1 MMTCLGKSGG
11 VRLGRRQNK
20 SSIFT
25 NAPCYIAIILLNCAA
40 YIEILI
46 LPLVLLAA
54 KANVCVGGFMFRKIL
69 FLWSE
74 ACRSQKMDPFCVLFQ
89 WRKLASNNCAS
100 ISNTNAA
107 PLQPCT
113 AEATLQLFLSRLV
126 NTAKYS
132 LAHMKRSLN
141 HYLSSSGLLSM
152 QALQQHPAPNLK
164 QARSPSEAHPDLCKS
179 HYHRINYSWGLL
191 QNILNE
197 PSCQW
202 RHFLK
207 QLSVFVF
214 FLEESHMY
222 ISSTSVAVN

>member
-1 MMTCLGKSGG
+1 MTTCLGKSGG

-25 NAPCYIAIILLNCAA
+25 NAPCCIAIILLNCTA

-54 KANVCVGGFMFRKIL
+54 KADVCVGGFMFRKIL

-74 ACRSQKMDPFCVLFQ
+74 ACRSQKMDPFCLLFQ
-89 WRKLASNNCAS
+89 WRKLASNNRAS

-107 PLQPCT
+107 PPQPCR
-113 AEATLQLFLSRLV
+113 AAATLQLFLSRLV

-141 HYLSSSGLLSM
+141 HYLSGSGLLSM

-179 HYHRINYSWGLL
+179 HYHRIKYSWVLL

-197 PSCQW
+197 HSRHW
-202 RHFLK
+202 RHFSK
-207 QLSVFVF
+207 QLSGFF

-222 ISSTSVAVN
+222 ISSTSVAIN